1 MKRILAVLLGMTL
14 LLGGCAD
21 PMQLAADEVDGTWK
35 DVENPQNVLIFKG
48 RSGRVRFQNAE
59 RDWSYDAQ
67 EHTYM
72 IQCEKETVVGVLEE
86 ENDLPVFVIE
96 GKKFAREKDYAQ
108 ARGEYLAQLS
118 QKAAQ
123 QASREERIAA
133 PCFTTFPEL
142 SRVGPIRLPAI
153 WAG

>member
-1 MKRILAVLLGMTL
+1 MKRMLAILLGMVL

-72 IQCEKETVVGVLEE
+72 IQCEKET
-86 ENDLPVFVIE
+86 
-96 GKKFAREKDYAQ
+96 EK
-108 ARGEYLAQLS
+108 G
-118 QKAAQ
+118 
-123 QASREERIAA
+123 
-133 PCFTTFPEL
+133 CF
-142 SRVGPIRLPAI
+142 S
-153 WAG
+153 